1 MFVFAFP
8 LTLLLALVGML
19 NECKYSFVFL
29 LGSAELL
36 P

>member
-19 NECKYSFVFL
+19 NECKYSFFL